1 MMDTYR
7 RMVPARLACALAIA
21 LAVMIATGCGP
32 DRKEL
37 IRQAQKVDAKF
48 QKAFAAEDV
57 DGLMTLYWND
67 PEVVMIPIGGPII
80 TGSDGIRKQFQ
91 NFFDG
96 TNVKSFSF
104 GDQHYQVL
112 GDSVLGWGTWKIE
125 TDPSLGPAAKIEG
138 RYTEVVA
145 KRDGEWVYVFD
156 NPSVEMTPDE
166 SAASMKAIE
175 MPVPETKKPEK

>member
-7 RMVPARLACALAIA
+7 RMVPIRLACALAIA
-21 LAVMIATGCGP
+21 LAVMTATGCSP
-32 DRKEL
+32 DQKEL
-37 IRQAQKVDAKF
+37 IKHAQKVDAKF
-48 QKAFAAEDV
+48 QKAFSDEDV
-57 DGLMTLYWND
+57 DGLMALYWND
-67 PEVVMIPIGGPII
+67 PAVVMIPIGGPII
-80 TGSDGIRKQFQ
+80 TGPDGIRKEFQ

-112 GDSVLGWGTWKIE
+112 GDAVLGWGTFVVE

-138 RYTEVVA
+138 RYAEVVA

-166 SAASMKAIE
+166 GTASMKAIE
-175 MPVPETKKPEK
+175 MPVPEVEKSK